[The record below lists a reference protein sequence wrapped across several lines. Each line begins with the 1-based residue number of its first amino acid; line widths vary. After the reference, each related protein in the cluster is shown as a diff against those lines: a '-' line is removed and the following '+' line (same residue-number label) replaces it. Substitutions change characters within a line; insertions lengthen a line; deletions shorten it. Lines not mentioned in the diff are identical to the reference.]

1 MKKSMGAGVVLVGVI
16 LFFIFSK
23 EASWPVKNGPVVRP
37 DIVAFGDSL
46 TQGVGAAQGM
56 DYPSQLGELLGV
68 EIVNLGVSGET
79 TAGALRRLDEVIERD
94 PAAVLLT
101 LGGNDLKN
109 RLPKEKA
116 FENLREIVTRLQ
128 GVGALVVVG
137 GLEIPL
143 YGKGFG
149 KAYEELAK
157 ETGAVL
163 VPNVF
168 DGIFGKNQLMS
179 DPIHPND
186 AGYTIMAGHFH
197 KALIPHLSL

>member
-1 MKKSMGAGVVLVGVI
+1 MGAGVVLVCVI

-23 EASWPVKNGPVVRP
+23 ETPWPVKNGPVVRP

-46 TQGVGAAQGM
+46 TQGVGATQGM

-79 TAGALRRLDEVIERD
+79 TAGALRRLDEVIERG